1 MTTYAAVNV
10 FLFSCGLVACGW
22 AASPE
27 EPVSDVAATA
37 TEAEDDGDD
46 PAFRNQTS
54 EGEEKFWRAL
64 KLFRSKEASSLATA
78 RGLLEESVAKE
89 FPHAQLHL
97 GELYQSGGQGYSRNL
112 KKSAAYF
119 RLAAERGN
127 AFAKVSYG
135 IALFSGMGERKND
148 EKAMEW
154 LAAAVAPDADYSRP
168 QPPAEFFANE
178 GGAEGDQPDGG
189 IAGTA
194 SADPVA
200 STQARAHYVLGV
212 IYESRKDL
220 AQAQSH
226 YVAAATA
233 GVAGRDG
240 VQQAATQAAINF
252 AMGKG
257 VPRDSQKANE
267 MLDHSRKL
275 GRHLGIS
282 TIHHYATAKLV
293 DEFAV
298 SELEEAISKASD
310 DAAGEMQLNIAR
322 LLTDRKSKDY
332 NPKEAVRW
340 FELAAESGKP
350 WAMLELALLYS
361 RGETGA
367 TELEKAFVWFERA
380 GSGTTPK
387 HYLGVANLI
396 ICHTNGI
403 GTEKNP
409 AKAREIALLHR
420 ENELISHL
428 TLLGECPTAI
438 LTYEQVLALNTRWAT
453 KLKDPQA
460 QYLMGLR
467 NEGGVG
473 GFGGKRRFKGAAT
486 WYKKAMKVKHGPAAR
501 QLGLLY
507 EANPQAFG
515 LQQGEAWRKAVEC
528 YQVGVEAGDA
538 RAMAFLANLIAN
550 GRGTP
555 WREEEAKSLY
565 ERSVAID
572 PALSLAWNN
581 LGAIYQRRFRE
592 AKLKR
597 DDIFAQLNRTMMMS
611 CYEKSDS
618 QGFAWAANNL
628 GSLYYSEEL
637 GERDF
642 QKAYGYFERAAG
654 EGHPDARFRLGE
666 MHEKGEG
673 VPVTQVEAAYHYR
686 LAALDGHS
694 GALRRLVDFYLQG
707 KGGTQDM
714 ERAQFWLGRMY
725 QNGDIGA
732 LATYA
737 DLAMRQKRY
746 AEAVKLFEFLKDV
759 NDRSVSA
766 LAYHRLSG
774 CYRDGLGVKVKPSR
788 AKFYRQKALELGS
801 VEAMYVVAMEKFAQ
815 GDKDAAVASMIR
827 IANQSPDAAYRLGQL
842 YYHGQHLEPDLA
854 KAMSYLRSAA
864 ERVHGD
870 ALYFLAGMTYNKTHG
885 APELEEAIKF
895 AQSADA
901 VGHPE
906 AAALREKLERRRN
919 RAAPPPE
926 ETAGTRS
933 T

>member
-1 MTTYAAVNV
+1 
-10 FLFSCGLVACGW
+10 VACGW
-22 AASPE
+22 GASLQDSSSEADAIAANAESDSDDTAAPTQ
-27 EPVSDVAATA
+27 VS
-37 TEAEDDGDD
+37 EAE
-46 PAFRNQTS
+46 Q
-54 EGEEKFWRAL
+54 KFWQAL
-64 KLFRSKEASSLATA
+64 KLFRSKKPSDLATA

-97 GELYQSGGQGYSRNL
+97 GELYQAGGHGYPRNL
-112 KKSAAYF
+112 KKSAAYL

-135 IALFSGMGERKND
+135 IALFSGIGERKDD
-148 EKAMEW
+148 EKALHW
-154 LAAAVAPDADYSRP
+154 LTAAVAPEADYSRP
-168 QPPAEFFANE
+168 HPPKDFFAID
-178 GGAEGDQPDGG
+178 GKSEGDRLDEGV
-189 IAGTA
+189 AGAAT
-194 SADPVA
+194 ADPVA
-200 STQARAHYVLGV
+200 STQARAHYLIGV
-212 IYESRKDL
+212 IHESRKNL
-220 AQAQSH
+220 AEAQSH

-257 VPRDSQKANE
+257 VPRDSHKANE

-275 GRHLGIS
+275 GRHLGIA
-282 TIHHYATAKLV
+282 TIHNYATAKLV

-310 DAAGEMQLNIAR
+310 EAAGEMQLNIAR

-332 NPKEAVRW
+332 NPNEAVRW

-367 TELEKAFVWFERA
+367 PEPEKAFAWFERA
-380 GSGTTPK
+380 GSGDTPK

-396 ICHTNGI
+396 ISHHNGI
-403 GTEKNP
+403 GTPKNP
-409 AKAREIALLHR
+409 AKAREIANLHR
-420 ENELISHL
+420 ENELVSHL
-428 TLLGECPTAI
+428 TLLGECPGAI
-438 LTYEQVLALNTRWAT
+438 LTYEQILALNTRWAT

-467 NEGGVG
+467 NEGG
-473 GFGGKRRFKGAAT
+473 FSGKRSFKGAVS
-486 WYKKAMKVKHGPAAR
+486 WYKKAMKVKHGPSAR

-507 EANPQAFG
+507 EANGQAFG
-515 LQQGEAWRKAVEC
+515 LMQGEAWRKAVEC
-528 YQVGVEAGDA
+528 YQVGANAGDA
-538 RAMAFLANLIAN
+538 RAMAFLANMIAN

-555 WREEEAKSLY
+555 WRENEAKSLY
-565 ERSVAID
+565 EKSVAID
-572 PALSLAWNN
+572 PNLSLAWNN
-581 LGAIYQRRFRE
+581 LGGIYERRFRE
-592 AKLKR
+592 AKFKR
-597 DDIFAQLNRTMMMS
+597 DDILAHLNRTMMMS

-628 GSLYYSEEL
+628 GLLYHTGIL
-637 GERDF
+637 GEKDF

-654 EGHPDARFRLGE
+654 EGHRDARFRLGE

-686 LAALDGHS
+686 LAALDHHPE
-694 GALRRLVDFYLQG
+694 ALKRLVDFYLQG
-707 KGGTQDM
+707 KGGAQDM
-714 ERAQFWLGRMY
+714 DRAQFWLRRMY
-725 QNGDIGA
+725 ENGDIGA

-737 DLAMRQKRY
+737 NLAMRQKRY
-746 AEAVKLFEFLKDV
+746 EEAVKLFEFLKDV
-759 NDRSVSA
+759 KDRSVSA

-774 CYRDGLGVKVKPSR
+774 CYRDGLGVKAKLSR
-788 AKFYRQKALELGS
+788 AKFCRQKALELGS
-801 VEAMYVVAMEKFAQ
+801 VEAMYAVAMENFAQ
-815 GDKDAAVASMIR
+815 GNKDAAVASMIK
-827 IANQSPDAAYRLGQL
+827 IANQSSDAAYRLGQL
-842 YYHGQHLEPDLA
+842 YYHGQDIEPDLD

-864 ERVHGD
+864 SRIHGD
-870 ALYFLAGMTYNKTHG
+870 ALYFLAGMTYNKANG

-919 RAAPPPE
+919 VAAPPPE